1 MPNQSDR
8 NSSASKFDGLVAFY
22 PSPPD
27 GGPWGEERE
36 STAQRLSELGLDAG
50 AAGVLDSATEDG
62 EDVCLG
68 DESSSATVSEKH
80 SAMTDDGDV
89 ADTEAEDKRMLL
101 RLGANGF

>member
-8 NSSASKFDGLVAFY
+8 GSASKFDGLVAFY

-27 GGPWGEERE
+27 GDPWGEERE

-62 EDVCLG
+62 KDECLG
-68 DESSSATVSEKH
+68 NERSLATDNDEH
-80 SAMTDDGDV
+80 SGMTDDGDV
-89 ADTEAEDKRMLL
+89 AASDAEDERMLL